1 MPIRDHITLGLT
13 FLVNPHYHLHRVT
26 FGKVLRQLRDE
37 TGTGIKKLAPE
48 LGVSYTY
55 LSKLENGVTI
65 PSEDFVGRVAKYFN
79 YDKDR
84 LLLAAGR
91 VPQEILDI
99 LRDNPD
105 EAVHFLKERFG
116 AKHESSEPR

>member
-1 MPIRDHITLGLT
+1 
-13 FLVNPHYHLHRVT
+13 VT
-26 FGKVLRQLRDE
+26 FGKVLRQLRDQS
-37 TGTGIKKLAPE
+37 GTGIKRLAPE

-55 LSKLENGVTI
+55 LSKLENDTTA
-65 PSEDFVGRVAKYFN
+65 PSEEFVGRVAKYFN

-91 VPQEILDI
+91 VPEEILGI

-105 EAVHFLKERFG
+105 EALEFLRRRFG
-116 AKHESSEPR
+116 AKHESSGPA